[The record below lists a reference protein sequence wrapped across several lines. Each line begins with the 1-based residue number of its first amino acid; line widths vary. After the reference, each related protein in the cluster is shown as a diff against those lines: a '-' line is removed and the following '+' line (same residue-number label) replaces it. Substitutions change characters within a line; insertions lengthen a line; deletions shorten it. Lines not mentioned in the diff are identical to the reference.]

1 MSALLDFLAEN
12 PVDGITSQVVVSQ
25 RLAKFPFTIKAMSG
39 PEFSNYQKRA
49 TKYSKSKKVEFD
61 SKLFNEQVVINHTV
75 EPNFRDAEAIKKA
88 NCLTP
93 EQFLYRSLLAGE
105 IAELAER
112 ISALSGFDADI
123 EAVVDEAKNS

>member
-1 MSALLDFLAEN
+1 MSMLLDFLAEN

-61 SKLFNEQVVINHTV
+61 SKLFNEQVVINHTI

-88 NCLTP
+88 GCLTP

-105 IAELAER
+105 IAELAEQ
-112 ISALSGFDADI
+112 ISALSGFDTDI
-123 EAVVDEAKNS
+123 ETVVDEAKNS

>member
-1 MSALLDFLAEN
+1 MSVLLDCLVEN
-12 PVDGITSQVVVSQ
+12 PVDNVTEQVVVSK
-25 RLAKFPFTIKAMSG
+25 RLAQFPFIIKAMSG

-49 TKYSKSKKVEFD
+49 TKYGKNKKVEFD
-61 SKLFNEQVVINHTV
+61 SKAFNEQVVLNHTV

-88 NCLTP
+88 GCLTP

-105 IAELAER
+105 IAELAEK

-123 EAVVDEAKNS
+123 EATVEEAKNS

>member
-1 MSALLDFLAEN
+1 MSILLDFLAEN

-61 SKLFNEQVVINHTV
+61 SKLFNEQVVINHTI

-88 NCLTP
+88 GCLTP

-105 IAELAER
+105 IAELAEQ
-112 ISALSGFDADI
+112 ISALSGFDTDI
-123 EAVVDEAKNS
+123 ETVVDEAKNS